1 MKSDLR
7 SSAQENP
14 MKPILELRG
23 VGKDYGDF
31 RVEDVSFQLPVGHV
45 MGLIGPNG
53 AGKTTLIKSIM
64 GLLRPIQGEVLLFG
78 RRMADDEVGIRSRIG
93 FVYDNASHYPHLNLR
108 KLRSVVAPFYD
119 RWDEPFFQELVER
132 FELPLNKPLKKFS
145 QGMVTKAALALA
157 LSHHAELIV
166 MDEPTSGLDP
176 AFRRE
181 LLEIVADLLK
191 DGRKSVLFS
200 THITSDLERI
210 ADYITFIRQGKLVFS
225 ENRDELFDRFA
236 VVRGAREI
244 LDDEIRQHFLGL
256 CEHSFGFEG
265 LTGDAGRLRERL
277 GQQVVIERASLEDI
291 LYLTGKREA

>member
-1 MKSDLR
+1 M
-7 SSAQENP
+7 N
-14 MKPILELRG
+14 PILELRG

-31 RVEDVSFQLPVGHV
+31 RLQDVSFQLPVGAV

-53 AGKTTLIKSIM
+53 AGKTTLIKAIM
-64 GLLRPIQGEVLLFG
+64 GLISPTEGEVLLFG
-78 RRMADDEVGIRSRIG
+78 RAMADDEVGIRSRIG
-93 FVYDNASHYPHLNLR
+93 FVYDDARHYSHLSLR
-108 KLRSVVAPFYD
+108 KLRGVVAPFYE
-119 RWDEPFFQELVER
+119 RWDEPFFQDLVER
-132 FELPLNKPLKKFS
+132 FELPLDKPLKKFS

-210 ADYITFIRQGKLVFS
+210 ADYITFVKGGRLMFS

-236 VVRGAREI
+236 VVRGARE
-244 LDDEIRQHFLGL
+244 LLNDELRQCLLGVR
-256 CEHSFGFEG
+256 EHSFGFEG
-265 LTGDAGRLRERL
+265 LTGDSSGVRERL
-277 GQQVVIERASLEDI
+277 GQQAVIERASLEDI
-291 LYLTGKREA
+291 LYLTGKRAA

>member
-1 MKSDLR
+1 M
-7 SSAQENP
+7 N
-14 MKPILELRG
+14 PILELRG

-64 GLLRPIQGEVLLFG
+64 GLLSPTSGEVRLFG
-78 RRMADDEVGIRSRIG
+78 RAMADDEVAIRSRIG
-93 FVYDNASHYPHLNLR
+93 FVYDDARHYPHLSLR
-108 KLRSVVAPFYD
+108 KLRSVVAPFYE
-119 RWDEPFFQELVER
+119 RWDEAFFQDLVRR
-132 FELPLNKPLKKFS
+132 FELPLDKQLKKFS

-191 DGRKSVLFS
+191 DGKKSVLFS

-210 ADYITFIRQGKLVFS
+210 ADYITFVKGGRLVFS

-236 VVRGAREI
+236 IVRGAREL
-244 LDDEIRQHFLGL
+244 LDDATRAGLLGVR
-256 CEHSFGFEG
+256 EHSFGFEG
-265 LTGDAGRLRERL
+265 LTGDASGMQSLL
-277 GQQVVIERASLEDI
+277 GQQAVIERASLEDI

>member
-1 MKSDLR
+1 M
-7 SSAQENP
+7 NP
-14 MKPILELRG
+14 NTNPILELRG

-31 RVEDVSFQLPVGHV
+31 RVEDISFQLPVGHV

-64 GLLRPIQGEVLLFG
+64 GLLSPTQGEVRLFG
-78 RRMADDEVGIRSRIG
+78 QTMADDEVGIRSRIG
-93 FVYDNASHYPHLNLR
+93 FVYDDARHYPHLSLS
-108 KLRSVVAPFYD
+108 KLRNVVAPFYE
-119 RWDEPFFQELVER
+119 RWDEPFFLDLTKR

-181 LLEIVADLLK
+181 LLEIVTDLLK

-236 VVRGAREI
+236 VVRGAREL
-244 LDDEIRQHFLGL
+244 LDDETRKCLLGVR
-256 CEHSFGFEG
+256 EHSFGFEG
-265 LTGDAGRLRERL
+265 LTGDASGMRARL
-277 GQQVVIERASLEDI
+277 GQQAVIERASLEDI
-291 LYLTGKREA
+291 LYLTGRREA